1 VTLLATISE
10 RIITLPTDDDPA
22 AWRREVRQLLKG
34 GIPPAQ
40 VVWRVGGESD
50 LFANAE
56 KPTPAPQ
63 PAKVNLPKSAVK
75 LVETAIHHSD
85 PARFALLYRFLWRSQ
100 RERDL
105 AHNMADPD
113 TVAVRRLEK
122 AIRRD
127 AHKMHAFVRFR
138 KVEEVEGRER
148 YAAWFE
154 PDHHIVEREA
164 TFFMRRFANMDWAIV
179 TPRKTAIYE
188 DGKIRFA
195 PGGSRQDVPADDAFE
210 DAWCAYYAHI
220 FNPARIMTDAMRA
233 EMPKKYWKNLPEARL
248 IPELL
253 EQAPA
258 RVAKMNEAAGAA
270 PARLNLST
278 TKALGRS
285 WASLE
290 ELNHDLHQYQEFDLW
305 RHATQAVPGEGL
317 ADADLFLIGEQPGD
331 QEDLEGR
338 PFVGPAGQLLD
349 KHLLQAGIDRQA
361 CYVTN
366 AVKHF
371 KFQIRGKRRVHQAPK
386 ITEIDA
392 YAAFLHGEHQ
402 IVRPA
407 VTITLGAT
415 ALRGL
420 LGKTMPLARVRGET
434 LTLPEAMGGGVLVP
448 TFHPS
453 YLLRLKDEGQRA
465 VEAKK
470 FANDLAKAAHLAQ
483 GEA

>member
-1 VTLLATISE
+1 MSTHQSLE
-10 RIITLPTDDDPA
+10 RIVTLPTDDDPQ
-22 AWRREVRQLLKG
+22 AWRREVRTLLRECVH
-34 GIPPAQ
+34 PDH

-50 LFANAE
+50 LFADLGEPPPQAE
-56 KPTPAPQ
+56 
-63 PAKVNLPKSAVK
+63 PAKVSLPKSAVK
-75 LVETAIHHSD
+75 LVETAIHHAD
-85 PARFALLYRFLWRSQ
+85 RDRFALLYRFLWRSQ
-100 RERDL
+100 NVRDL
-105 AHNMADPD
+105 AFNMADPD
-113 TVAVRRLEK
+113 NVAVRRLEK

-138 KVEEVEGRER
+138 KVDEVDGRER

-154 PDHHIVEREA
+154 PDHHIIEREA
-164 TFFMRRFANMDWAIV
+164 PFFMRRFANMDWAIV

-188 DGKIRFA
+188 NGKVRFA
-195 PGGSRQDVPADDAFE
+195 PGGQREDVPADDAFE

-248 IPELL
+248 IPQLL

-258 RVAKMNEAAGAA
+258 RVAKMNAAAQSA
-270 PARLNLST
+270 PERLQLETQHGT
-278 TKALGRS
+278 TAWNDVDEIRR
-285 WASLE
+285 AV
-290 ELNHDLHQYQEFDLW
+290 HQCTACDLHC
-305 RHATQAVPGEGL
+305 HATQAVTGEGPL
-317 ADADLFLIGEQPGD
+317 DAHLFLIGEQPGD
-331 QEDLEGR
+331 HEDLGGR
-338 PFVGPAGQLLD
+338 PFIGPAGQLLD
-349 KHLLQAGIDRQA
+349 QHLAQVGIDRSA

-371 KFQIRGKRRVHQAPK
+371 KFQFRGKRRVHQAPK

-392 YAAFLHGEHQ
+392 CAPFLHGEHHL
-402 IVRPA
+402 VRPK
-407 VTITLGAT
+407 VTVSLGAT

-420 LGKTMPLARVRGET
+420 LGKTMPLSRVRGET
-434 LTLPEAMGGGVLVP
+434 LQLPAAMGGGGLVP

-465 VEAKK
+465 VEARK
-470 FANDLAKAAHLAQ
+470 FTADLAKAAELAK